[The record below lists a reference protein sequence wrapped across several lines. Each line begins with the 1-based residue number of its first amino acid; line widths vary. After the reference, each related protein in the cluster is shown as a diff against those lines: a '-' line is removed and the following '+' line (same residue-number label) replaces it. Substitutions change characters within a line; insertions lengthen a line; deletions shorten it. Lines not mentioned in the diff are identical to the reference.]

1 MKHLIQLMA
10 VGITILLTS
19 CGEFYTFEESEPADN
34 VSITVMQDTVYLM
47 VGDTMALQV
56 RFSPERRDP
65 MPVFWYPAAGV
76 DSCAKVLN
84 DTLMALRTGEVDMVA
99 VGGSGTL
106 ADTCH
111 VVVVDRW
118 LEQDFSHE
126 QPSDMVIYANI
137 TVGGKPWNPEEQQV
151 AAVVRGRIAGFAE
164 QREAHG
170 VRYALLRLWSV
181 DDEDVGTVTLYCY
194 DRQRRWLYAADRRPD
209 FSGLAALGTLSS
221 LYPINF

>member
-1 MKHLIQLMA
+1 MKHLIQLIV
-10 VGITILLTS
+10 VGITILLAS

-56 RFSPERRDP
+56 RFSPERRDT
-65 MPVFWYPAAGV
+65 MPVFWYPADGK
-76 DSCAKVLN
+76 DLCAKVVN
-84 DTLMALRTGEVDMVA
+84 DTLMALRVGEADMVA
-99 VGGSGTL
+99 VVSNAAL
-106 ADTCH
+106 PDTCH
-111 VVVVDRW
+111 VVVIDRW

-137 TVGGKPWNPEEQQV
+137 TVDGKPWNPEEQQV
-151 AAVVRGRIAGFAE
+151 AAVVRGRIVGFAE

-170 VRYALLRLWSV
+170 VRYALLRLWSI
-181 DDEDVGTVTLYCY
+181 DDEDVGAVMLYCY
-194 DRQRRWLYAADRRPD
+194 DRQHRWLYMADSQPE
-209 FSGLAALGTLSS
+209 FNGLSALGTLSS